1 MIRWMVSTSLK
12 FRLLILPLA
21 AALLILG
28 AVRLK
33 SAPVDVLPEF
43 SAPRVEVQTEALG
56 LSAEEVEQLI
66 TVPLESDL
74 LNGVAW
80 LDHINSESVPGLSSV
95 ELIFEPGT
103 DVYRARQMV
112 QERLTQAGALPNVSS
127 PPVMLQ
133 PLSSTNRVMMVGL
146 TSKDVPLTE
155 MSVLARWVI
164 KPRLIGVPGVA
175 NVAVWGN
182 RERQLQVQ
190 VDPAKL
196 QQNDVTLNQVIS
208 TAGNAL
214 WVSPLTF
221 LEAST
226 PGTGGFIDTPNQ
238 RLGIQHILPIRTPQ
252 DLSQV
257 TIESE
262 GGDKRLRLGDVATV
276 VEDHQP
282 LIGDALVESGPG
294 LMLVIEKLPGA
305 NTMQVTKDVQ
315 AALGAMKPG
324 LTGIEMNTNVY
335 QPAAFIDRAL
345 DSSALVAL
353 LGLLLL
359 ALVLALC
366 FWEWRTALTAFCA
379 VVVSV
384 ALAWVVLSFAGYGL
398 NLMLLAG
405 IVLGV
410 VFAIA
415 DAVGDVRHIAGR
427 LRERRLSGSEEPVG
441 RSIFQAALEVR
452 KPMAYA
458 TVIALVAAAPV
469 LLLPELTGLFFRPLA
484 LGFIATVLASTIVA
498 LTLIPAMSLVLLR
511 NAELERHSSPLL
523 RLAHDWYPKSLSPV
537 LRTPAIAYGLAG
549 LVALGGVLALFQP
562 LAQTVMPSLRERSLL
577 VHWDTTPGTS
587 GIEMTRIT
595 EKVSKDLQ
603 ALPGV
608 QAVGAHLG
616 RAITSDQVVN
626 VNSGELWVN
635 IDPAADYGATRDAIA
650 SLVKSYPGL
659 DTDVLTYPEERIT
672 QLLGGDEEAVVVRV
686 YGQDLD
692 VLRTKAAEVQQMLGT
707 VDGVVNPTADLPV
720 EEPTVRVKVDLA
732 KAQQAG
738 IKPGDVRRAAAAMLS
753 GIQVGNLFEDQ
764 KVFEV
769 VVWGAPEVRNS
780 LSSIQDLKINTPA
793 GQQIRLGD
801 VADVSIAPSPTVIER
816 DSVFRY
822 VDVSAGIKGRD
833 YRAVVGDVES
843 KLAAVPFP
851 LEHHAELLGAYEH
864 QQENQNRLLLV
875 GIAALIA
882 VFLLMQAAIGSWKLT
897 ALAFLALPVAMA
909 GGLVTGLITGLSAI
923 TTLTALV
930 AVAAITAR
938 FVLQMVGHMQALERQ
953 GAEPFGPGLVARAAR
968 EQAGSILVT
977 AVCAVAL
984 LLPLLLLG
992 GRAGMELL
1000 RPIVLVMLGG
1010 LVVAVLL
1017 SLFAVPAL
1025 YLRFGAGSQRE
1036 DLALNTEPRLG

>member
-1 MIRWMVSTSLK
+1 MIRWIVSTSLR

-21 AALLILG
+21 AALLFLG
-28 AVRLK
+28 AVRLQG
-33 SAPVDVLPEF
+33 APVDVLPEF

-80 LDHINSESVPGLSSV
+80 LDDINSESVPGLSSV

-112 QERLTQAGALPNVSS
+112 QERLTQAHALPNVST

-146 TSKDVPLTE
+146 TSKDISLTE
-155 MSVLARWVI
+155 MSVLARWVV

-190 VDPAKL
+190 VDPARL
-196 QQNDVTLNQVIS
+196 QQNDVTLNQVIA

-252 DLSQV
+252 DLARV
-257 TIESE
+257 TIEDQS
-262 GGDKRLRLGDVATV
+262 GDRRLRLGDVATV

-294 LMLVIEKLPGA
+294 LMLVIEKFPGA
-305 NTMQVTKDVQ
+305 NTMQVTRDVE
-315 AALGAMKPG
+315 AALNAMKPG
-324 LTGIEMNTNVY
+324 LGGIEMNTRVY

-345 DSSALVAL
+345 GGATVVTV
-353 LGLLLL
+353 LGLVLL

-366 FWEWRTALTAFCA
+366 FWEWRTALTAFLA
-379 VVVSV
+379 VVLSV
-384 ALAWVVLSFAGYGL
+384 TLAWVVLSFAGYGI
-398 NLMLLAG
+398 NLLLLAG
-405 IVLGV
+405 LALGS
-410 VFAIA
+410 VFAVA
-415 DAVGDVRHIAGR
+415 DAVGDVRNIAAR
-427 LRERRLSGSEEPVG
+427 LRERRLSGGTEPVG
-441 RSIFQAALEVR
+441 RTILDASLEVR
-452 KPMAYA
+452 RPMAYA

-484 LGFIATVLASTIVA
+484 LGFIAVVLASTLVSV
-498 LTLIPAMSLVLLR
+498 TFVPAAALVLLR
-511 NAELERHSSPLL
+511 DTALERRSSPLL
-523 RLAHDWYPKSLSPV
+523 RLLQGWYPKALRPV
-537 LRTPAIAYGLAG
+537 LRSPAIAYALAG
-549 LVALGGVLALFQP
+549 LVALGGFAALLKP
-562 LAQTVMPSLRERSLL
+562 VAQTVIPALNERSLL

-595 EKVSKDLQ
+595 EKVSRDLQ

-626 VNSGELWVN
+626 VNSGELWVT
-635 IDPAADYGATRDAIA
+635 IDPAADYGKTRASIA
-650 SLVKSYPGL
+650 SVVGSYPGL
-659 DTDVLTYPEERIT
+659 DTDVLTYPEERIR
-672 QLLGGDEEAVVVRV
+672 QLLGGDDDAVVVRL

-692 VLRTKAAEVQQMLGT
+692 VLRAKAAEVQGLLGG
-707 VDGVVNPTADLPV
+707 VKGVVNAKADLPV
-720 EEPTVRVKVDLA
+720 EEPTVRVQVDLA

-738 IKPGDVRRAAAAMLS
+738 ISPGDVRRAAAAMLS

-769 VVWGAPEVRNS
+769 VVWGAPAIRNS
-780 LSSIQDLKINTPA
+780 LTSIKDLTINTP
-793 GQQIRLGD
+793 GGKQVRLSD
-801 VADVSIAPSPTVIER
+801 VADVTVAPSPTVIER

-822 VDVSAGIKGRD
+822 VDVSAGISGRD
-833 YRAVVGDVES
+833 HGAVVDEIRDKVD
-843 KLAAVPFP
+843 AVSFP
-851 LEHHAELLGAYEH
+851 LEHHAELLGNYEH
-864 QQENQNRLLLV
+864 QQENQHRLLLV
-875 GIAALIA
+875 GLGALILI
-882 VFLLMQAAIGSWKLT
+882 FLLMQAAIGSWKLT
-897 ALAFLALPVAMA
+897 ALVFLALPVAMA
-909 GGLVTGLITGLSAI
+909 GGLVAGLLTGISAI
-923 TTLTALV
+923 STVAALI

-938 FVLQMVGHMQALERQ
+938 FVLQQVGHLQALERRQ
-953 GAEPFGPGLVARAAR
+953 TEPFGPELVTRAAR
-968 EQAGSILVT
+968 EQSGTIAVT
-977 AVCAVAL
+977 ALAAFAL

-992 GRAGMELL
+992 GLAGMELL
-1000 RPIVLVMLGG
+1000 RPIVLVTLGG
-1010 LVVAVLL
+1010 LAVATLL
-1017 SLFAVPAL
+1017 SLFVVPAL
-1025 YLRFGAGSQRE
+1025 YLRFGAGSHSD
-1036 DLALNTEPRLG
+1036 DLALDTAPRQG